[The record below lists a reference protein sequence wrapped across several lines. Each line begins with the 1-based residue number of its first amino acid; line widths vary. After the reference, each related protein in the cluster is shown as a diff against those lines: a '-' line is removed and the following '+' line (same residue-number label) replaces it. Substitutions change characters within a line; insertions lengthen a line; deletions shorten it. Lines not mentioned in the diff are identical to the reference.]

1 MANNDEESFWEKM
14 QQLIQIS
21 VQVTIAAAMINMSAD
36 LSDSSDEAS
45 STDSADSADS
55 KTEGNSVFRPWDIDY
70 FDSNSDVESVE
81 VKENH
86 QIYHNVFSFI
96 NCLQVK
102 ALTMNT
108 ALLRQNLNFC
118 LLEKADIWYTEKLT
132 HLFWL
137 DLRNNNNRVVKW
149 DNAFKV
155 RFWDSSDKALTA
167 LKTLQYTV

>member
-1 MANNDEESFWEKM
+1 MNDSLEWISWLSYLYDKPCM
-14 QQLIQIS
+14 ILIS
-21 VQVTIAAAMINMSAD
+21 
-36 LSDSSDEAS
+36 AS
-45 STDSADSADS
+45 SE
-55 KTEGNSVFRPWDIDY
+55 TESNSPFRPWDISY
-70 FDSNSDVESVE
+70 FNPNSDVESVK

-86 QIYHNVFSFI
+86 QIYHNMFSFI

-118 LLEKADIWYTEKLT
+118 LLRKIDIWYTEKLT

-137 DLRNNNNRVVKW
+137 GLRNNNNEIVKW
-149 DNAFKV
+149 CNALKV
-155 RFWDSSDKALTA
+155 RFWDNSNRAQTA

>member
-1 MANNDEESFWEKM
+1 M
-14 QQLIQIS
+14 QQLIQTN
-21 VQVTIAAAMINMSAD
+21 VQAVIAAAMINMSAGLSD
-36 LSDSSDEAS
+36 LSDSSDEAD

-55 KTEGNSVFRPWDIDY
+55 RTEDNSVFKPQDIDY
-70 FDSNSDVESVE
+70 FDSNSDIESVE

-118 LLEKADIWYTEKLT
+118 LLRKADT
-132 HLFWL
+132 
-137 DLRNNNNRVVKW
+137 
-149 DNAFKV
+149 
-155 RFWDSSDKALTA
+155 
-167 LKTLQYTV
+167 